1 MNLRT
6 SAVLCA
12 ACVALSAAA
21 AGAQAVPAPS
31 SPTPSPSPIP
41 EIGRVQT
48 ADRHDEPLRDAVKTT
63 FVVTKDEMIRR
74 DYVTVADALA
84 SVPGVNVQRNGPL
97 GTLADLTIDG
107 YRTNQILILIDGR
120 PAAGAQI
127 EFTDV
132 GALPTTGITRIEV
145 VEGGGST
152 LYGNGALGGVINII
166 TDGSAALS
174 LQKNPYADLEADSLG
189 GRAFTFENGTL
200 SFERRVE
207 PNNYSYPAIG
217 PVPAG
222 TTLNNDDEM
231 TVGRLTT
238 GRTFGTFRIVLDAG
252 LSENHVGAPG
262 DAAYPP
268 LSTTAREN
276 TTIGDA
282 RLSLSDQLARSLLS
296 LDLSGTTL
304 TSLYTF
310 SMNDPAY
317 IAYNLFGGTTQV
329 SREGRLQASL
339 RDVMQNSVASTLV
352 MGVDLAHGVGRIDDG
367 ITPEV
372 LGFAETAVYV
382 QDSLT
387 SAGGDRLDLGLR
399 GERDGGAGGIVAPSV
414 GVRIPLFDALA
425 LRANLSSGFHAPD
438 IVDLAYPIYSNPNLK
453 PERSHGGDL
462 ALDAPALLG
471 GASLRWFVENGN
483 DLIAVNNDYNY
494 GLPTSPANQYLINIA
509 RYSIAGFVGTVRTVP
524 FHGFTSSL
532 AITDTYRALDLT
544 GPESR
549 LPRRPVMQGDLT
561 LEYGHPQGLLDAF
574 GVLAHSVGAHDTP
587 DTQFTRFDAYV
598 RLRAAPKAIVSLHV
612 FDLGNKRY
620 ADVSGYPLSGRTF
633 ALELSTR

>member
-12 ACVALSAAA
+12 VCVAFCAASAAA
-21 AGAQAVPAPS
+21 QTAPAPS
-31 SPTPSPSPIP
+31 STPSASPIP

-74 DYVTVADALA
+74 GDVTVADALEA
-84 SVPGVNVQRNGPL
+84 VPGVNVQRNGPL
-97 GTLADLTIDG
+97 GTLSDLTIDG

-166 TDGSAALS
+166 TDASAASS
-174 LQKNPYADLEADSLG
+174 LRTNPYASLEADSLG
-189 GRAFTFENGTL
+189 GRAFSFENGTL

-207 PNNYSYPAIG
+207 PNTYSFPAIG

-222 TTLNNDDEM
+222 TTLNDDDAM
-231 TVGRLTT
+231 TTARLTA

-262 DAAYPP
+262 DGAYPP

-304 TSLYTF
+304 TSLYAF

-317 IAYNLFGGTTQV
+317 VAYNLFGGTTQV

-352 MGVDLAHGVGRIDDG
+352 MGIDLAHGVGRVDDG

-372 LGFAETAVYV
+372 LGFAETAAYV
-382 QDSLT
+382 QDSLV

-399 GERDGGAGGIVAPSV
+399 GERDGGAGGIIAPSV
-414 GVRIPLFDALA
+414 GVRIPLFDMLA

-438 IVDLAYPIYSNPNLK
+438 IVDLDYPMYSNPNLK

-483 DLIAVNNDYNY
+483 DLIAVNDAYNY
-494 GLPTSPANQYLINIA
+494 GLPTSPTNPYLINIA
-509 RYSIAGFVGTVRTVP
+509 RYSIAGFVGTVHTRP

-561 LEYGHPQGLLDAF
+561 LEYGRPQGLLDAF
-574 GVLAHSVGAHDTP
+574 GVLAHSVGEHDTP
-587 DTQFTRFDAYV
+587 DTQFTRLDAYV
-598 RLRAAPKAIVSLHV
+598 RLRAAPRAIVSLRV

-620 ADVSGYPLSGRTF
+620 ADVSGYPLPGRTF